1 MDMAKLTLTE
11 WQSALLVFL
20 AVCAGIV
27 LVGNTIKMIRDLRK
41 PKTSESDMVI
51 DHERRITHLEDI
63 NKQRDKESAIMLRSQ
78 MAVLSNI
85 VNGDSVNDVSDSLR
99 EIKDYLIKR

>member
-27 LVGNTIKMIRDLRK
+27 LIGNTVKMIRDLRK
-41 PKTSESDMVI
+41 PKTDETGMVI
-51 DHERRITHLEDI
+51 DHEKRIVHLEEI

-85 VNGDSVNDVSDSLR
+85 LNGDSLADVADSQR
-99 EIKDYLIKR
+99 EIKEYLIKR